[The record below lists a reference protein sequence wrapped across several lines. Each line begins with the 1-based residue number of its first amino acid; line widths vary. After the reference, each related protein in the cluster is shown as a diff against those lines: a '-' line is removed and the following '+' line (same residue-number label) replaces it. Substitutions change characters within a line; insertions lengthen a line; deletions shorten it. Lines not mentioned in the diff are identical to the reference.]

1 MSVSAGNTQRV
12 GGSEQSVG
20 GRPVSEADIG
30 VEGNDCF
37 LSIVQFKVRSQNV
50 RSCKPPGTGRRN
62 CLGVSHSNSRTN
74 TNIRDCNGGG
84 AEGRHAVREDSG
96 GEGLYG
102 HTDCSILR
110 GGVVHD
116 LHTGVVN
123 CARGGGG
130 GNHEGNPTSDS
141 GDRSGIGGQ
150 DITLEAAALLK
161 SQLGNRGRG
170 LEPAVGRRRA

>member
-30 VEGNDCF
+30 VEGNECF

-50 RSCKPPGTGRRN
+50 RRCKPPVSGNR
-62 CLGVSHSNSRTN
+62 LGGEYHIAV
-74 TNIRDCNGGG
+74 RDCNGGG
-84 AEGRHAVREDSG
+84 AEGRHAVREDGG

-102 HTDCSILR
+102 HTDCSILS
-110 GGVVHD
+110 GGDVHD

-130 GNHEGNPTSDS
+130 GNHEGNPTRDS
-141 GDRSGIGGQ
+141 GRSGIGRRGV
-150 DITLEAAALLK
+150 TLEAAALLK

-170 LEPAVGRRRA
+170 LEPAVGRRSA